1 MKIIKLIFP
10 VLFCIM
16 LSSCGMISSVM
27 EESEEYD
34 PADIFAN
41 DYPFAEETALKVVDC
56 LNESDVEGLKAL
68 LSDSVLTQEDVDAQ
82 IDELFDFYKGKS
94 VSHNEVRRNEASTES
109 RDGRYVFKILEIDV
123 HQILTDEN
131 ETYNL
136 EFYYGVV
143 DDKNNSNIGILK
155 LWFRDEEGHI
165 ILRLFDEPG
174 KYQ

>member
-56 LNESDVEGLKAL
+56 LNESDEEGLKAL
-68 LSDSVLTQEDVDAQ
+68 LSESVLSQEDVDAQ

-94 VSHNEVRRNEASTES
+94 ISHNDVRRNEASTES

-143 DDKNNSNIGILK
+143 DDKNPSNIGILK
-155 LWFRDEEGHI
+155 LWFRDEEGRFA
-165 ILRLFDEPG
+165 LKLFEEE
-174 KYQ
+174 QE

>member
-56 LNESDVEGLKAL
+56 LNESDEEGLKAL
-68 LSDSVLTQEDVDAQ
+68 LSESVLSQEDVDAQ

-143 DDKNNSNIGILK
+143 DDKNPSNIGILK
-155 LWFRDEEGHI
+155 LWFRDEEGRLA
-165 ILRLFDEPG
+165 LRFFEEE
-174 KYQ
+174 QE

>member
-1 MKIIKLIFP
+1 M
-10 VLFCIM
+10 
-16 LSSCGMISSVM
+16 
-27 EESEEYD
+27 
-34 PADIFAN
+34 
-41 DYPFAEETALKVVDC
+41 
-56 LNESDVEGLKAL
+56 KAL
-68 LSDSVLTQEDVDAQ
+68 LSESVLSQEDVDAQ

-94 VSHNEVRRNEASTES
+94 ISHNDVRRNEASTES

-155 LWFRDEEGHI
+155 LWFRDEEGRFA
-165 ILRLFDEPG
+165 LKLFEEE
-174 KYQ
+174 QE